1 MQPKE
6 SMTEQSAEQWSGMD
20 QWSALQLSDELLSSH
35 LQAINCVSSIKGDLA
50 EVGEVITDWLGTGRG
65 RLIYCGAGSAGA
77 QACMDGLEL
86 PSTFGWPQSRLVV
99 LLAGG
104 VESFYDQGGLSEDDT
119 ELAKRD
125 FTALDICE
133 EDVVIAVSASGNT
146 PYTLAGVQLARAK
159 GALTVALVNNNNC
172 QMLEQAKL
180 SLVLP
185 TGAEAIAGSTRM
197 AAATAQKI
205 ALNALSTLVMT
216 RLGFVYDNFMVQMR
230 VSNQKLQARAVQMI
244 CKISDCEEPLAKGY
258 LAEAEQD
265 IPVAVLLAKGHS
277 LSAAQEKLRQC
288 GGKLRDALKA
298 I

>member
-1 MQPKE
+1 MQPEE
-6 SMTEQSAEQWSGMD
+6 SVTEQSVEQWSGLD
-20 QWSALQLSDELLSSH
+20 QWSALRLSDELLSSH
-35 LQAINCVSSIKGDLA
+35 LQAISCVSSIKGDLA
-50 EVGEVITDWLGTGRG
+50 EAGEVITDWLGTSRG

-77 QACMDGLEL
+77 QACLDGLEL
-86 PSTFGWPQSRLVV
+86 PSTFGWPQSRLAV

-104 VESFYDQGGLSEDDT
+104 IGSFYDQGGLCEDDT

-125 FTALDICE
+125 LAELDISD

-146 PYTLAGVQLARAK
+146 PYTTAAVRLARAK
-159 GALTVALVNNNNC
+159 GALTVALVNNKNC
-172 QMLEQAKL
+172 QMLEQANL

-216 RLGFVYDNFMVQMR
+216 RLGFVYDNLMVQMR
-230 VSNQKLQARAVQMI
+230 VSNLKLQARAVQI
-244 CKISDCEEPLAKGY
+244 VCQISDCEEPMAEVY
-258 LAEAEQD
+258 LADAKQD

-277 LSAAQEKLRQC
+277 LSAAQEKLQQC

-298 I
+298 S

>member
-146 PYTLAGVQLARAK
+146 PYTVAGVQLARAK

-180 SLVLP
+180 SLVLR

-216 RLGFVYDNFMVQMR
+216 RLGFVYDNLMVQMR

>member
-216 RLGFVYDNFMVQMR
+216 RLGFVYDNLMVQMR
-230 VSNQKLQARAVQMI
+230 VSNQKLQARAVQMV

>member
-1 MQPKE
+1 MQPGQ
-6 SMTEQSAEQWSGMD
+6 SATEQSVEQWSGMD
-20 QWSALQLSDELLSSH
+20 QWSASRLSDELLSSH
-35 LQAINCVSSIKGDLA
+35 LQAVSCVNCIKGDLA
-50 EVGEVITDWLGTGRG
+50 EAGEVITDWLGTGNG

-86 PSTFGWPQSRLVV
+86 PSTFGWPQSRLAV

-119 ELAKRD
+119 ELAHRD
-125 FTALDICE
+125 FSALDIRE

-146 PYTLAGVQLARAK
+146 PYTTAAVQLAKAK
-159 GALTVALVNNNNC
+159 GALTVALVNNKNC
-172 QMLEQAKL
+172 RMLEQAKL

-216 RLGFVYDNFMVQMR
+216 RMGFVYDNLMVKMR
-230 VSNQKLQARAVQMI
+230 VSNQKLQARAVQMV
-244 CKISDCEEPLAKGY
+244 CQISNCEEPLAEGY
-258 LAEAEQD
+258 LAEAQQD
-265 IPVAVLLAKGHS
+265 IPVAVLLSKGHS
-277 LSAAQEKLRQC
+277 LAAAQEKLHQC

-298 I
+298 S

>member
-1 MQPKE
+1 
-6 SMTEQSAEQWSGMD
+6 MD
-20 QWSALQLSDELLSSH
+20 QWTASRLSDELLTSH

-50 EVGEVITDWLGTGRG
+50 EVGEVISDWLGTGKG

-77 QACMDGLEL
+77 QACLDGLEL
-86 PSTFGWPQSRLVV
+86 PSTFGWPQSRLAV

-119 ELAKRD
+119 ELAKTD
-125 FTALDICE
+125 FVALGIRE

-146 PYTLAGVQLARAK
+146 PYTLAAVQLARAK
-159 GALTVALVNNNNC
+159 GALTVALVNNKEC

-180 SLVLP
+180 SLLLS

-216 RLGFVYDNFMVQMR
+216 RLGFVYDNLMVQMR
-230 VSNQKLQARAVQMI
+230 VSNLKLQARAVQMV
-244 CKISDCEEPLAKGY
+244 CQISDCDEPLAEGC
-258 LAEAEQD
+258 LAEAGQD

-277 LSAAQEKLRQC
+277 LSAAQEKLQKC
-288 GGKLRDALKA
+288 GGKLRDALKEN
-298 I
+298 

>member
-146 PYTLAGVQLARAK
+146 PYTVAGVQLARAK

-180 SLVLP
+180 SLVLR

-216 RLGFVYDNFMVQMR
+216 RLGFVYDNLMVQMR

-244 CKISDCEEPLAKGY
+244 CKISNCEEPLAKGY